1 MDSLKEFIT
10 IKSNPHN
17 PLPMEALNIVIV
29 GQQPWDT
36 PIGSNCKD
44 IALELSKRHRV
55 LYVNSPLDRIT
66 SIREKSTPEVAT
78 RLAVIGGGYDGLVE
92 LGPNLYNLY
101 PDKLVESINFLP
113 SGAGL
118 LFDFIN
124 RRNNFLFARSI
135 KKALKRLGFDQ
146 YILFNDNEIIK
157 TYYLDKLLKPR
168 LSIYYSRDY
177 ILATPYWRKHGRR
190 LEPKVIAKYDVC
202 VANSTYL
209 MDYCAQYNPN
219 SYYIGQGCDLSH
231 FHPNLTRTK
240 PEDLANITGPLI
252 GYVGALQSIRLD
264 LAILRYIATA
274 RPDWS
279 IVLVGPEDEVFQ
291 QSDLHQL
298 ENVHFLGLKPMD
310 QLPQYIAYFD
320 VCINPQ
326 LLNEMT
332 IGNYP
337 RKVDEYLAMGKPVV
351 ATRTRAM
358 DVFEE
363 TTYLA
368 ESPEEYVTLIQK
380 AMDEDQPA
388 LQQARHAF
396 ASKHTWEASVRQLE
410 EVIDKHLPTRL

>member
-1 MDSLKEFIT
+1 
-10 IKSNPHN
+10 
-17 PLPMEALNIVIV
+17 MEELNIVIV

-44 IALELSKRHRV
+44 MALELSKRHRV

-113 SGAGL
+113 AKAGFI
-118 LFDFIN
+118 FDFIN
-124 RRNNFLFARSI
+124 HRNNFLFARSI
-135 KKALKRLGFDQ
+135 KKAIKRLGFKS

-157 TYYLDKLLKPR
+157 TFFLTSMLKPS
-168 LSIYYSRDY
+168 LSVYYSRDY
-177 ILATPYWRKHGRR
+177 ILATPYWKKHGKR
-190 LEPKVIAKYDVC
+190 LEPKVISKYDVC

-209 MDYCAQYNPN
+209 MDYCAQYNPK
-219 SYYIGQGCDLSH
+219 SFYIGQGCDLSN
-231 FHPNLTRTK
+231 FS
-240 PEDLANITGPLI
+240 PEIVRPIPDDLQSIQGPII

-264 LAILRYIATA
+264 LTILRLIATN

-279 IVLVGPEDEVFQ
+279 VVLVGPEDDIFKN
-291 QSDLHQL
+291 SDLHTLQ
-298 ENVHFLGLKPMD
+298 NVHFLGLKPMD
-310 QLPQYIAYFD
+310 QLPDYIAHFD
-320 VCINPQ
+320 VCMNPQ

-358 DVFEE
+358 DVFES

-368 ESPEEYVTLIQK
+368 EQPEDYIHLIQK
-380 AMDEDQPA
+380 ALKENSPE
-388 LQQARHAF
+388 LQSERMAF
-396 ASKHTWEASVRQLE
+396 ASAHTWEASVSQLE
-410 EVIDKHLPTRL
+410 EIITTHLPHS